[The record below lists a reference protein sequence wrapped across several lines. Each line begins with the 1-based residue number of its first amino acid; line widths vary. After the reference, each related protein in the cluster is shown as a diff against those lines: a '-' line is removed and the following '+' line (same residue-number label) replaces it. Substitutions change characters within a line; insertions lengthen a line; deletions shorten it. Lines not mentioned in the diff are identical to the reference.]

1 VDFLPGIG
9 YHPFQ
14 SDNFPPYSVDDQPSD
29 YCQVPMAIQDARR
42 VRPSSFVPDSETA
55 YMSFADLGLAE
66 PLLRSVG
73 TEGYSVPTPIQTK
86 AIPHV
91 LAGRDLL
98 GCAQTGTGK
107 TAGFALPILH
117 RLAGAEGQDRGRGRR
132 IRALVLSPTRELAA
146 QIADSFRVYGRYT
159 GLRHTVVYGGVSQ
172 RPQTQALRN
181 GVDILV
187 ATPGRLLDL
196 MGQGFIDLRGV
207 ETFVLDEG
215 DHMLDMGFIPDV
227 RRIIARLPTK
237 RQTLLFSATIPSD
250 IRRLAGQILRQP
262 VSVHVAPET
271 VAVETVEQSVY
282 FVKTQNKP
290 QLLTHFLGNTPETR
304 VLVFTRTKRAAD
316 RVVRRLRTDSVRA
329 EAIHGNKSQ
338 GARQRTLGNF
348 KSGHTL
354 VLVATDVAA
363 RGLDIDEISH
373 VVNYDLPEVP
383 ETYVHRI
390 GRTGRM
396 GAAGSAVS
404 FCGTDERPHLK
415 AIERLISRA
424 ILVNEDHPEY
434 SALQEPHAPRP
445 RPAQRRPIAPR
456 PSRTTRSKRSGRGH
470 DQESGRKNFWGSRG
484 SRRGASAGWGR

>member
-1 VDFLPGIG
+1 
-9 YHPFQ
+9 
-14 SDNFPPYSVDDQPSD
+14 
-29 YCQVPMAIQDARR
+29 
-42 VRPSSFVPDSETA
+42 
-55 YMSFADLGLAE
+55 MSFSDLGLTE
-66 PLLRSVG
+66 SLLRSVA

-107 TAGFALPILH
+107 TAAFALPILH
-117 RLAGAEGQDRGRGRR
+117 RLVEAGSKNPGRGRR
-132 IRALVLSPTRELAA
+132 IRALVLSPTRGLAA
-146 QIADSFRVYGRYT
+146 QIADSFRVYGQYT

-172 RPQTQALRN
+172 RPQTAALKN

-187 ATPGRLLDL
+187 ATPGRMLDL
-196 MGQGFIDLRGV
+196 MQQGFIDLRGV

-227 RRIIARLPTK
+227 RRIIAKLPAS
-237 RQTLLFSATIPSD
+237 RQTLLFSATIPND
-250 IRRLAGQILRQP
+250 IRRLADQILRQP

-271 VAVETVEQSVY
+271 VAVESVEQSVY
-282 FVKTQNKP
+282 FVETNNKP
-290 QLLTHFLGNTPETR
+290 QLLMHFLSNTPNTR

-316 RVVRRLRTDSVRA
+316 RVVRRLRMASVRA

-338 GARQRTLGNF
+338 GTRQRTLGNF
-348 KSGHTL
+348 KSGHTP
-354 VLVATDVAA
+354 VLIATDVAA

-396 GAAGSAVS
+396 GAAGIAVS
-404 FCGTDERPHLK
+404 FCGTEERPHLK
-415 AIERLISRA
+415 AIERLISSA

-434 SALQEPHAPRP
+434 SAPQIDHLPRP
-445 RPAQRRPIAPR
+445 RPAQRRPLTPRTGR
-456 PSRTTRSKRSGRGH
+456 PSQSKRPGPGRGH
-470 DQESGRKNFWGSRG
+470 DQESGRRSFWGGRD
-484 SRRGASAGWGR
+484 SRRAARTGQWW